1 MVCSIDLVAEIALS
15 GRRLIHDLRAAGSI
29 LGPAEGVSE
38 CFEGEQGTFLQL
50 KLLVLAKKQVGIVA

>member
-15 GRRLIHDLRAAGSI
+15 GRRLIHDLRAVGSI

-38 CFEGEQGTFLQL
+38 C
-50 KLLVLAKKQVGIVA
+50 